1 MLIIG
6 SPPCTYFSTL
16 QEPNK
21 FNQMYNEE
29 RLARFNDNLIKAT
42 EHIKFCIKL

>member
-1 MLIIG
+1 MLVIG

-16 QEPNK
+16 QELNK
-21 FNQMYNEE
+21 FNMRFDEKWLAKFNE
-29 RLARFNDNLIKAT
+29 NLIKAI